1 MLDATA
7 TCTARMKI
15 TLLTDDSIRL
25 EQDGGPMTIEAPSA
39 DVVYSAFQM
48 LASGLA
54 FCTDSVVR
62 SWASNA
68 GVPADDLTIEVSW
81 TFADKPH
88 RVDRMEVKL
97 SWPSLPE
104 QRVAAAERVAG
115 LCGIHSTL
123 THSPELVTKIER

>member
-1 MLDATA
+1 
-7 TCTARMKI
+7 MKI
-15 TLLTDDSIRL
+15 TLVSDDSIRL

-68 GVPADDLTIEVSW
+68 GVAADDLTIEVSW
-81 TFADKPH
+81 SFADKPH
-88 RVDRMEVKL
+88 RVGQMEVKL
-97 SWPSLPE
+97 IWPSLPE
-104 QRVAAAERVAG
+104 QRVATAERVAA

-123 THSPELVTKIER
+123 THPPLLTTKIQR

>member
-1 MLDATA
+1 
-7 TCTARMKI
+7 MKI
-15 TLLTDDSIRL
+15 SLLADDAIRL

-68 GVPADDLTIEVSW
+68 NVPADDLVIEVRW
-81 TFADKPH
+81 TYADNPH
-88 RVDRMEVKL
+88 RVGTMEVKVV
-97 SWPSLPE
+97 WPSLPE
-104 QRVAAAERVAG
+104 QRVAVAERVAA
-115 LCGIHSTL
+115 LCGIKATL
-123 THSPELVTKIER
+123 AHPPEITTKVAR

>member
-1 MLDATA
+1 
-7 TCTARMKI
+7 MKI
-15 TLLTDDSIRL
+15 TLLADDAIRL

-68 GVPADDLTIEVSW
+68 SVPADDLVIEIRW
-81 TFADKPH
+81 TFAEKPH
-88 RVDRMEVKL
+88 RVGTMEVKVI
-97 SWPSLPE
+97 WPSLPE
-104 QRVAAAERVAG
+104 QRVATAERVAA
-115 LCGIHSTL
+115 LCGIKATL
-123 THSPELVTKIER
+123 LNPPEIVTKVQR